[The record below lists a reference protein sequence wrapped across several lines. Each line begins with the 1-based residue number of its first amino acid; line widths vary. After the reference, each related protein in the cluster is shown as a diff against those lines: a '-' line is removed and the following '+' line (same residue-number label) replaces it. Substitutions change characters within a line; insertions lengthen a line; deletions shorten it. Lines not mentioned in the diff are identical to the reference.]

1 MSNKELKER
10 KEMVESI
17 AEKFG
22 EMDDADKSYIV
33 GYMAGKAE
41 ERQKW
46 EKKGVAVT
54 V

>member
-1 MSNKELKER
+1 MKER
-10 KEMVESI
+10 KDMIERI
-17 AEKFG
+17 AERFG

-46 EKKGVAVT
+46 EKKGATET